1 MKNLLPII
9 FSFLIFIFAKG
20 SHSNDASECSM
31 CNCDAIELFSDGG
44 LITKAIE
51 YNDTEEYNVAVPN
64 DKDHEFWEALNFDV
78 MKGNYNYESFRE
90 KLLAVDLHS
99 PEFGSF
105 WKSFSTVY
113 RRVLDDGTEA
123 YIYKARIGV
132 NWQIGPSVHAKHE
145 REFRWAQRIERA
157 TDNVN
162 DAGENIR
169 TVDVSVNIVL
179 KSETWINGYCSG
191 SCPNNCT
198 GNQGGGAEFD
208 YIQKSVN
215 PVKEDLRIPD
225 SSIKFMC
232 RNDYEKYLKTT
243 RPCLTKADHPDGKG
257 ESNKSCKFPF
267 VFKKSKT
274 QRQN

>member
-1 MKNLLPII
+1 M
-9 FSFLIFIFAKG
+9 
-20 SHSNDASECSM
+20 
-31 CNCDAIELFSDGG
+31 
-44 LITKAIE
+44 
-51 YNDTEEYNVAVPN
+51 
-64 DKDHEFWEALNFDV
+64 
-78 MKGNYNYESFRE
+78 
-90 KLLAVDLHS
+90 
-99 PEFGSF
+99 
-105 WKSFSTVY
+105 
-113 RRVLDDGTEA
+113 
-123 YIYKARIGV
+123 
-132 NWQIGPSVHAKHE
+132 HAKHE

-162 DAGENIR
+162 EAGENIR

-232 RNDYEKYLKTT
+232 RSELYIYL
-243 RPCLTKADHPDGKG
+243 
-257 ESNKSCKFPF
+257 
-267 VFKKSKT
+267 
-274 QRQN
+274 

>member
-105 WKSFSTVY
+105 WKSFSKLNRNKNIRMKDLLGTYQLHNCSKNLFGEVTPVY

-123 YIYKARIGV
+123 FIYKARIGI

-162 DAGENIR
+162 EAGENIR

-198 GNQGGGAEFD
+198 GNQGG
-208 YIQKSVN
+208 
-215 PVKEDLRIPD
+215 
-225 SSIKFMC
+225 
-232 RNDYEKYLKTT
+232 
-243 RPCLTKADHPDGKG
+243 
-257 ESNKSCKFPF
+257 
-267 VFKKSKT
+267 
-274 QRQN
+274 